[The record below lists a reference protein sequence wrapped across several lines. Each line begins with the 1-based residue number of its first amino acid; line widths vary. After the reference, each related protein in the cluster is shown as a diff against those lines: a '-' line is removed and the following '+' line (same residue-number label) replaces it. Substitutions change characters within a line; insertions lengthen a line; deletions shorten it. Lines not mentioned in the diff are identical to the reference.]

1 VFLGGDYQVSEQFV
15 VGVLGDLTWPGMQ
28 SMLTAGGGGAS
39 ATVATRTNM
48 GWNLI
53 GRLGYLM
60 MPSTMLY
67 ALGGYANQSFSTT
80 AYGGNGSVLFTSEDR
95 LGGYVVGA
103 GLEVMIAG
111 GWSTRLEYRYSQ
123 YETRTL
129 LSGVTIQPST
139 HTARA
144 GLAYKFN

>member
-1 VFLGGDYQVSEQFV
+1 
-15 VGVLGDLTWPGMQ
+15 
-28 SMLTAGGGGAS
+28 
-39 ATVATRTNM
+39 
-48 GWNLI
+48 
-53 GRLGYLM
+53 
-60 MPSTMLY
+60 
-67 ALGGYANQSFSTT
+67 
-80 AYGGNGSVLFTSEDR
+80 
-95 LGGYVVGA
+95 
-103 GLEVMIAG
+103 MIAG